1 MNGEWGEERPFLSVN
16 FSSRAAPCT
25 THNALIPTGMTIAVA
40 GTTIAVAG
48 MSIDVTGMSIAVA
61 GMTIAVAGMSIA
73 VVGMSIAVVGM
84 SIAVAGMS
92 IAVAGMSIAVVETA
106 VPHPSLPEKDTI
118 ALRGKGKRPFGWR
131 TGEWQAG
138 CGAVITPATATNRR
152 PRRSSEEVILSKKT
166 KHLWG

>member
-16 FSSRAAPCT
+16 FSSPAAPCN

-40 GTTIAVAG
+40 GTTIAVA
-48 MSIDVTGMSIAVA
+48 GMSIAVA

-92 IAVAGMSIAVVETA
+92 IAVAGMSIAVAGMSIAVVETA
-106 VPHPSLPEKDTI
+106 VPHTFLTEKDTI
-118 ALRGKGKRPFGWR
+118 ALWGKGKRPCCVHFYLFVVR
-131 TGEWQAG
+131 QRPCPRPPLAG
-138 CGAVITPATATNRR
+138 YAIICLHEDR
-152 PRRSSEEVILSKKT
+152 
-166 KHLWG
+166 